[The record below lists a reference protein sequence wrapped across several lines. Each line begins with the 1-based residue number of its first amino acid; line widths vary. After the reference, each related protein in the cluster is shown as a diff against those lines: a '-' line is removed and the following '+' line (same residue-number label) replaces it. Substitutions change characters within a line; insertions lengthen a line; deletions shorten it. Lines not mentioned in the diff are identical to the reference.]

1 MRTRKIRGLA
11 LLGLTGAF
19 VLGLTA
25 SGPVIA
31 ASSALTGKVTSQE
44 EGAMEG
50 VIVSAKREG
59 STITVSVVSDAQG
72 QYSFPEDR
80 LEPGKYAI
88 SIRAVGYDLASP
100 GSVDLTAERPAHLD
114 LQLKKTRRLSAQL
127 SNGEWLMSVPGSQAE
142 KQRLGC
148 TTCHTLQRVLTS
160 RYEADEMTKVVQRMR
175 TYTINSTPT
184 HPQVLHAAPERLNQP
199 PTQAQ
204 VDLGQYISTINLSAA
219 DTWQFLLKTLPRPT
233 GKATQVIITTYDL
246 PRPDTAPH
254 DAMMDAEGN
263 VWYSDFVSPYMG
275 KLEPETGNVTEYK
288 LPIQK
293 PTFATGGLDIA
304 IDKDGRIY
312 EGTMHQ
318 GQVVRLDPKTE
329 KIETWVF
336 PHWDVGDA
344 RVTMVDPS
352 ASSVDGITWVNA
364 YKGGER
370 ALSYRVDLKT
380 GQWTPVT
387 HPPGS
392 PPTNAYDIVADS
404 HNNMYG
410 MSIGNDNIW
419 KTDAQT
425 LETTFYK
432 IPTPGAGGRRGHI
445 DSNDRLWFA
454 QFRGNGI
461 GMFDP
466 ATEKVTEWKLPTPW
480 TSPYDAE
487 FDDKTY
493 VWTGGMN
500 NDLVVRLNVETGE
513 FTEYLLPFE
522 TNIRRVNVQ
531 KSGNLSSFWV
541 VGQLN
546 AHINHIEPLVP

>member
-1 MRTRKIRGLA
+1 
-11 LLGLTGAF
+11 
-19 VLGLTA
+19 
-25 SGPVIA
+25 
-31 ASSALTGKVTSQE
+31 
-44 EGAMEG
+44 
-50 VIVSAKREG
+50 
-59 STITVSVVSDAQG
+59 
-72 QYSFPEDR
+72 
-80 LEPGKYAI
+80 
-88 SIRAVGYDLASP
+88 
-100 GSVDLTAERPAHLD
+100 
-114 LQLKKTRRLSAQL
+114 
-127 SNGEWLMSVPGSQAE
+127 
-142 KQRLGC
+142 
-148 TTCHTLQRVLTS
+148 
-160 RYEADEMTKVVQRMR
+160 
-175 TYTINSTPT
+175 
-184 HPQVLHAAPERLNQP
+184 
-199 PTQAQ
+199 
-204 VDLGQYISTINLSAA
+204 
-219 DTWQFLLKTLPRPT
+219 
-233 GKATQVIITTYDL
+233 
-246 PRPDTAPH
+246 
-254 DAMMDAEGN
+254 
-263 VWYSDFVSPYMG
+263 
-275 KLEPETGNVTEYK
+275 
-288 LPIQK
+288 
-293 PTFATGGLDIA
+293 
-304 IDKDGRIY
+304 
-312 EGTMHQ
+312 MHQ

-493 VWTGGMN
+493 VWTGGMR
-500 NDLVVRLNVETGE
+500 DPLICCSLLVRK
-513 FTEYLLPFE
+513 LLPFIHFR
-522 TNIRRVNVQ
+522 TSPLLRADMKGAHRVEHSHRSQAGGPVCYR
-531 KSGNLSSFWV
+531 S
-541 VGQLN
+541 
-546 AHINHIEPLVP
+546 AEPSHAL